1 MASASGVGLGRRTIK
16 GMDGVLIFDGK
27 CGMCTRVRNGLL
39 RLNRTGRLRTEPMQ
53 KPGVSER
60 VGVSTERL
68 LDSVWWLD
76 SSGAVFGDAK
86 AMNAA
91 VSAALGT
98 KLPLQFYCLPGVGPM
113 QETVYRW
120 VATHRYR
127 FRGVTP
133 SCESEPEQ
141 CLAPQAS

>member
-1 MASASGVGLGRRTIK
+1 MVFGVQHGTRRRTIK

-60 VGVSTERL
+60 VGVATERL
-68 LDSVWWLD
+68 PDSVWWLD
-76 SSGAVFGDAK
+76 SPGVVFGGAK

-91 VSAALGT
+91 VSTALGT
-98 KLPLQFYCLPGVGPM
+98 RLPLQVYRLPGVGPV

-120 VATHRYR
+120 VAAHRYR
-127 FRGVTP
+127 FRGITP
-133 SCESEPEQ
+133 LCESEPEQ
-141 CLAPQAS
+141 CLSPQAS

>member
-1 MASASGVGLGRRTIK
+1 
-16 GMDGVLIFDGK
+16 MDGVLIFDGK

-60 VGVSTERL
+60 VGVTKERL
-68 LDSVWWLD
+68 LESNWWLD
-76 SSGAVFGDAK
+76 SSGAVFAGAK

-91 VSAALGT
+91 VSTALGT
-98 KLPLQFYCLPGVGPM
+98 TLPLQVYLLPGVGPV
-113 QETVYRW
+113 QEMVYRW
-120 VATHRYR
+120 VAAHRYR

-133 SCESEPEQ
+133 LCESEPEQ
-141 CLAPQAS
+141 CVSPQAS

>member
-1 MASASGVGLGRRTIK
+1 
-16 GMDGVLIFDGK
+16 MDGVLIFDGQ

-60 VGVSTERL
+60 VGVTKERL
-68 LDSVWWLD
+68 LESNWWLD
-76 SSGAVFGDAK
+76 SSGAVFAGAK

-91 VSAALGT
+91 VSTALGT
-98 KLPLQFYCLPGVGPM
+98 RLPLQVYLLPGVGPV
-113 QETVYRW
+113 QEMVYRW
-120 VATHRYR
+120 VAAHRYR

-133 SCESEPEQ
+133 LCESEPEQ
-141 CLAPQAS
+141 CVSPQAS